1 MKIKKAYSLSTRIVF
16 LVSLIF
22 FVVFFTG
29 YLVFDKINKKALYTA
44 EKEKAKT
51 IVGMLA
57 PILAIELYLGR
68 DENILTLARQVT
80 SNPNILSFKIVQ
92 NGQSLVNIDNTDSE
106 MIDNEEGFDVQTEL
120 MHPVTKETMATLYLS
135 YSSAHYYDIT
145 QQYRMVLLIILGVL
159 SLLIV
164 LFTSYIR
171 HLLTPLKKIA
181 SEVSAL
187 VPGEELLLP
196 SYDKNTEIGNIA
208 DALKEMNI
216 RISNYAKQQKDIAGY
231 LEKEVESKTVQLR
244 HQLYID
250 TLTGCPNRV
259 RLLEDLA
266 NADDG
271 ILLIINVDGFQQIN
285 DFYGHIAGDHVLSS
299 LTETLKQLTSTQP
312 DMTVYKLSGDEF
324 AVFTSHS
331 IGYHSLELF
340 LKGLG
345 DRIEDIPIY
354 YEDAKIK
361 IQVTMGT
368 TVDIQNGMEKADI
381 ALKTARINHK
391 PFMIYDGSLNI
402 EHQYHQNM
410 QWVQRL
416 TAAIEK
422 DRIVPYYQPIFDNS
436 TGTIVS
442 YECLVRLIEED
453 GTVLSPFH
461 FLEISKKARLYTRL
475 TSIMVEK
482 SCRHFSGKTD
492 HFSINLSVDDILDED
507 TVSFIKAQI
516 KMYGVQEQIIFEILE
531 SVGIENYSEVLS
543 FIDEMKTLGCRFA
556 IDDFGS
562 GYSNFDHLLQL
573 KIDYIKIDGS
583 LIRNLHTDTNAISI
597 IEAIVHF
604 AHKRQLIC
612 IAEFVHNSE
621 VYEIVKGLGIDRSQ
635 GFYLGE
641 PRSNALEV

>member
-1 MKIKKAYSLSTRIVF
+1 MGTKRAYSLSTRIVF

-22 FVVFFTG
+22 FVVFITIF
-29 YLVFDKINKKALYTA
+29 LVFDKINKEALYTA
-44 EKEKAKT
+44 EREKADT

-92 NGQSLVNIDNTDSE
+92 DGQNLVNIENTDSE
-106 MIDNEEGFDVQTEL
+106 MIDNEEGFDVHTQL
-120 MHPVTKETMATLYLS
+120 LHPVANDMMAVLYLS
-135 YSSAHYYDIT
+135 YSSAHYYALT
-145 QQYRMVLLIILGVL
+145 QKYRMVLLGTLGML

-164 LFTSYIR
+164 FFTTYIR
-171 HLLTPLKKIA
+171 YLLTPLKRIA
-181 SEVSAL
+181 SEVNAL
-187 VPGEELLLP
+187 VPGEELILP
-196 SYDKNTEIGNIA
+196 SFDKNTEIGNIA
-208 DALKEMNI
+208 DALKEMNV

-231 LEKEVESKTVQLR
+231 LEKEVENKTVQLR
-244 HQLYID
+244 GQLYTD
-250 TLTGCPNRV
+250 TLTGCPNRI
-259 RLLEDLA
+259 RLLEDLV
-266 NADDG
+266 NTDDG

-285 DFYGHIAGDHVLSS
+285 DFYGHVAGDYVLRS
-299 LTETLKQLTSTQP
+299 LSETLKLLTSTQP
-312 DMTVYKLSGDEF
+312 DMMVYKLSGDEF

-345 DRIEDIPIY
+345 ERIENVPIY
-354 YEDAKIK
+354 FEDTKIK
-361 IQVTMGT
+361 IQVTMGI
-368 TVDIQNGMEKADI
+368 TVDIKDGMEKADI

-402 EHQYHQNM
+402 EDQYHQNM
-410 QWVQRL
+410 QWIHRL
-416 TAAIEK
+416 TAAIEN
-422 DRIVPYYQPIFDNS
+422 DRIVPYYQPIFDNN
-436 TGTIVS
+436 TGAVVS
-442 YECLVRLIEED
+442 YECLIRLIEKD
-453 GTVLSPFH
+453 GNVLSPFH

-475 TSIMVEK
+475 TGIMVEK
-482 SCRHFSGKTD
+482 SCHHFAGKTD
-492 HFSINLSVDDILDED
+492 HFSINLSVDDILDDD
-507 TVSFIKAQI
+507 TVSFIKEQI
-516 KMYGVQEQIIFEILE
+516 QKHGVQEQIIFEILE
-531 SVGIENYSEVLS
+531 SVGIENYTEVLS
-543 FIDEMKTLGCRFA
+543 FIEEMKRIGCRFA

-597 IEAIVHF
+597 IEAIVYF

-612 IAEFVHNSE
+612 VAEFVHNAE

-635 GFYLGE
+635 GFFLGE
-641 PRSNALEV
+641 PRSDTL

>member
-1 MKIKKAYSLSTRIVF
+1 MKIKKAYSLSTKIVL
-16 LVSLIF
+16 LVALIF
-22 FVVFFTG
+22 FVAFFTIF
-29 YLVFDKINKKALYTA
+29 LVFDKINKEALYTA
-44 EKEKAKT
+44 EKEKAET

-57 PILAIELYLGR
+57 PILAVELYLGR
-68 DENILTLARQVT
+68 DINILTLAHQVT
-80 SNPNILSFKIVQ
+80 ANPNIISFKIVQ

-106 MIDNEEGFDVQTEL
+106 MIDNKEGFNVETEL
-120 MHPVTKETMATLYLS
+120 THPITDETMAVLYLS
-135 YSSAHYYDIT
+135 YSSAHYYDLT
-145 QQYRMVLLIILGVL
+145 LQYRMVLLVTLGVL

-164 LFTSYIR
+164 LLTSYIR
-171 HLLTPLKKIA
+171 YLLTPLKKIA

-187 VPGEELLLP
+187 VPGKELLLP

-216 RISNYAKQQKDIAGY
+216 RISNYAQKQKNIAGF
-231 LEKEVESKTVQLR
+231 LEKEVEVKTVQLR
-244 HQLYID
+244 GQLYTD
-250 TLTGCPNRV
+250 SLTGFPNRI
-259 RLLEDLA
+259 RLLEDLD

-271 ILLIINVDGFQQIN
+271 ILLIVNIDGFQQIN
-285 DFYGHIAGDHVLSS
+285 DFYGHVAGDHVLSS
-299 LTETLKQLTSTQP
+299 LSATLKQLTSAQP

-324 AVFTSHS
+324 AIFTSHS
-331 IGYHSLELF
+331 IGYNSLELF

-345 DRIEDIPIY
+345 DRIENIPIY
-354 YEDAKIK
+354 YEQAKIK
-361 IQVTMGT
+361 IQITMGV
-368 TVDIQNGMEKADI
+368 TVNIHEGMEKADI

-402 EHQYHQNM
+402 ERQYDQNM

-416 TAAIEK
+416 TAAIDK

-436 TGTIVS
+436 TGTVVS
-442 YECLVRLIEED
+442 YECLVRLIEKD
-453 GTVLSPFH
+453 GNVLSPFH
-461 FLEISKKARLYTRL
+461 FLEISKKARLYNRL

-482 SCRHFSGKTD
+482 SCRHFSDKTD

-507 TVSFIKAQI
+507 TVSFIKEQI
-516 KMYGVQEQIIFEILE
+516 KIYSVEKQIIFEILE

-543 FIDEMKTLGCRFA
+543 FIEEMKTLGCRFA

-562 GYSNFDHLLQL
+562 GYSSFEHLLQL

-583 LIRNLHTDTNAISI
+583 LIRNLHTDKNAISI
-597 IEAIVHF
+597 IEAIVYF
-604 AHKRQLIC
+604 AQKRQLIC

-621 VYEIVKGLGIDRSQ
+621 VYEIVKNLGIDRSQ

-641 PRSNALEV
+641 PRSDTL

>member
-1 MKIKKAYSLSTRIVF
+1 MRIKRAYSLSTKIVF

-22 FVVFFTG
+22 FVVFITI
-29 YLVFDKINKKALYTA
+29 YLVFDKINKEALYTA
-44 EKEKAKT
+44 EKEKADT

-92 NGQSLVNIDNTDSE
+92 NGQDLVNIENMDSE
-106 MIDNEEGFDVQTEL
+106 MVDKEEGFDVHTQL
-120 MHPVTKETMATLYLS
+120 LHPVTNDSLAVLYLS
-135 YSSAHYYDIT
+135 YSSAHYYALT
-145 QQYRMVLLIILGVL
+145 QKYRMVLLGTLGIL

-164 LFTSYIR
+164 FFTLYIR
-171 HLLTPLKKIA
+171 YLLTPLKRIA
-181 SEVSAL
+181 SQVNAL
-187 VPGEELLLP
+187 VPGDELLLP
-196 SYDKNTEIGNIA
+196 SFDKNTEIGNIA

-231 LEKEVESKTVQLR
+231 LEKEVENKTVQLR
-244 HQLYID
+244 GQLYTD
-250 TLTGCPNRV
+250 TLTGCPNRI

-266 NADDG
+266 NVDDG

-285 DFYGHIAGDHVLSS
+285 DFYGHVAGDYVLSS
-299 LTETLKQLTSTQP
+299 LSETLKLLTSTQP

-345 DRIEDIPIY
+345 ERIENVPIY
-354 YEDAKIK
+354 FEDAKIK

-368 TVDIQNGMEKADI
+368 TVDIKDGMEKADI

-402 EHQYHQNM
+402 EDQYHQNM
-410 QWVQRL
+410 QWIHRL
-416 TAAIEK
+416 TAAIDN
-422 DRIVPYYQPIFDNS
+422 DRIVPYYQPIFDNN
-436 TGTIVS
+436 TGAVVS
-442 YECLVRLIEED
+442 YECLIRLIEKD
-453 GTVLSPFH
+453 GNVLSPFH

-475 TSIMVEK
+475 TGIMVEK
-482 SCRHFSGKTD
+482 SCRHFAGKAD
-492 HFSINLSVDDILDED
+492 HFSINLSVDDILDDD
-507 TVSFIKAQI
+507 TVSFIKEQI
-516 KMYGVQEQIIFEILE
+516 QKYGVQEQIIFEILE
-531 SVGIENYSEVLS
+531 SVGIENYTEVLS
-543 FIDEMKTLGCRFA
+543 FIEEMKSLRCRFA

-597 IEAIVHF
+597 IEAIVYF
-604 AHKRQLIC
+604 AHKRQLKC

-621 VYEIVKGLGIDRSQ
+621 VYEIVKALGIDRSQ
-635 GFYLGE
+635 GFFLGE
-641 PRSNALEV
+641 PRSDTL

>member
-1 MKIKKAYSLSTRIVF
+1 MGTKRAYSLSTKIVF

-22 FVVFFTG
+22 FVVFITIF
-29 YLVFDKINKKALYTA
+29 LVFDKINKEALYTA
-44 EKEKAKT
+44 EREKADT

-57 PILAIELYLGR
+57 PILAIEIYLGR

-92 NGQSLVNIDNTDSE
+92 NGQDLVNIENMDSE
-106 MIDNEEGFDVQTEL
+106 MVDKEEGFDVHTQL
-120 MHPVTKETMATLYLS
+120 LHPVTNDSLAVLYLS
-135 YSSAHYYDIT
+135 YSSAHYYALT
-145 QQYRMVLLIILGVL
+145 QKYRMVLLGTLAIL

-164 LFTSYIR
+164 FFTLYIR
-171 HLLTPLKKIA
+171 YLLTPLKRIA
-181 SEVSAL
+181 SQVNAL
-187 VPGEELLLP
+187 VPGDELLLP
-196 SYDKNTEIGNIA
+196 SFDKNTEIGNIA
-208 DALKEMNI
+208 DALKEMNV

-231 LEKEVESKTVQLR
+231 LEKEVENKTVQLR
-244 HQLYID
+244 GQLYTD
-250 TLTGCPNRV
+250 TLTGCPNRI

-266 NADDG
+266 NSDDG

-285 DFYGHIAGDHVLSS
+285 DFYGHVAGDYVLSS
-299 LTETLKQLTSTQP
+299 LSETLKLLTSTQP

-345 DRIEDIPIY
+345 ERIENVPIY
-354 YEDAKIK
+354 FEDAKIK

-368 TVDIQNGMEKADI
+368 TVDIKDGMEKADI

-402 EHQYHQNM
+402 EDQYHQNM
-410 QWVQRL
+410 QWIHRL
-416 TAAIEK
+416 TASIDN
-422 DRIVPYYQPIFDNS
+422 DRIVPYYQPIFDNN
-436 TGTIVS
+436 TGAVVS
-442 YECLVRLIEED
+442 YECLIRLIEKD
-453 GTVLSPFH
+453 GNVLSPFH

-475 TSIMVEK
+475 TGIMVEK
-482 SCRHFSGKTD
+482 SCRHFAGKAD
-492 HFSINLSVDDILDED
+492 HFSINLSVDDILDDD
-507 TVSFIKAQI
+507 TVSFIKEQI
-516 KMYGVQEQIIFEILE
+516 QKYGVQEQIIFEILE
-531 SVGIENYSEVLS
+531 SVGIENYTEVLS
-543 FIDEMKTLGCRFA
+543 FIEEMKSLGCRFA

-597 IEAIVHF
+597 IEAIVYF
-604 AHKRQLIC
+604 AHKRQLKC

-621 VYEIVKGLGIDRSQ
+621 VYEIVKALGIDRSQ
-635 GFYLGE
+635 GFFLGE
-641 PRSNALEV
+641 PRSDTL

>member
-1 MKIKKAYSLSTRIVF
+1 
-16 LVSLIF
+16 
-22 FVVFFTG
+22 
-29 YLVFDKINKKALYTA
+29 
-44 EKEKAKT
+44 
-51 IVGMLA
+51 
-57 PILAIELYLGR
+57 
-68 DENILTLARQVT
+68 
-80 SNPNILSFKIVQ
+80 
-92 NGQSLVNIDNTDSE
+92 
-106 MIDNEEGFDVQTEL
+106 
-120 MHPVTKETMATLYLS
+120 
-135 YSSAHYYDIT
+135 
-145 QQYRMVLLIILGVL
+145 MVLLGTLGIL

-164 LFTSYIR
+164 FFTSYIR
-171 HLLTPLKKIA
+171 HLLTPLKRIA
-181 SEVSAL
+181 SEVSFL
-187 VPGEELLLP
+187 VPGKELILP
-196 SYDKNTEIGNIA
+196 PYDKNTEIGNIA

-216 RISNYAKQQKDIAGY
+216 RISDYAKQQKDIAGF
-231 LEKEVESKTVQLR
+231 LEKEVENKTVQLR
-244 HQLYID
+244 RQLYTD
-250 TLTGCPNRV
+250 TLTGCPNRI

-271 ILLIINVDGFQQIN
+271 ILLIVNVDGFQQIN
-285 DFYGHIAGDHVLSS
+285 DFYGHVAGDHVLSS
-299 LTETLKQLTSTQP
+299 LSETLKQITSTQP

-340 LKGLG
+340 LNGLG
-345 DRIEDIPIY
+345 ERIENVPIY
-354 YEDAKIK
+354 FEDAKIK

-368 TVDIQNGMEKADI
+368 TVDIKDGMEKADI

-402 EHQYHQNM
+402 EDQYHQNM
-410 QWVQRL
+410 QWIQRL

-422 DRIVPYYQPIFDNS
+422 DRIAPYYQPIFDTH
-436 TGTIVS
+436 TGAVVS
-442 YECLVRLIEED
+442 YECLIRLIEKD

-475 TSIMVEK
+475 TRIMVEK
-482 SCRHFSGKTD
+482 SCSHFADKED
-492 HFSINLSVDDILDED
+492 HFSINLSVDDILDDD
-507 TVSFIKAQI
+507 TVSFIKEQVQ
-516 KMYGVQEQIIFEILE
+516 KYGVKDQIIFEILE

-543 FIDEMKTLGCRFA
+543 FIEEMKILGCRFA

-597 IEAIVHF
+597 IEAIVYF

-621 VYEIVKGLGIDRSQ
+621 VYEIVKSLGIDRSQ
-635 GFYLGE
+635 GFFLGE
-641 PRSNALEV
+641 PQSDTL

>member
-1 MKIKKAYSLSTRIVF
+1 MRIKRAYSLSTKIVF

-22 FVVFFTG
+22 FVVFITI
-29 YLVFDKINKKALYTA
+29 YLVFDKINKEALYTA
-44 EKEKAKT
+44 EKEKADT

-92 NGQSLVNIDNTDSE
+92 NGQDLVNIENMDSE
-106 MIDNEEGFDVQTEL
+106 MVDKEEGFDVHTQL
-120 MHPVTKETMATLYLS
+120 LHPVTNDSLAVLYLS
-135 YSSAHYYDIT
+135 YSSAHYYALT
-145 QQYRMVLLIILGVL
+145 QKYRMVLLGTLGIL

-164 LFTSYIR
+164 FFTLYIR
-171 HLLTPLKKIA
+171 YLLTPLKRIA
-181 SEVSAL
+181 SQVNAL
-187 VPGEELLLP
+187 VPGDELLLP
-196 SYDKNTEIGNIA
+196 SFDKNTEIGNIA

-231 LEKEVESKTVQLR
+231 LEKEVENKTVQLR
-244 HQLYID
+244 GQLYTD
-250 TLTGCPNRV
+250 TLTGCPNRI

-266 NADDG
+266 NVDDG

-285 DFYGHIAGDHVLSS
+285 DFYGHVAGDYVLSS
-299 LTETLKQLTSTQP
+299 LSETLKLLTSTQP

-345 DRIEDIPIY
+345 ERIENVPIY
-354 YEDAKIK
+354 FEDAKIK

-368 TVDIQNGMEKADI
+368 TVDIKDGMEKADI

-402 EHQYHQNM
+402 EDQYHQNM
-410 QWVQRL
+410 QWIHRL
-416 TAAIEK
+416 TAAIDN
-422 DRIVPYYQPIFDNS
+422 DRIVPYYQPIFDNN
-436 TGTIVS
+436 TGAVVS
-442 YECLVRLIEED
+442 YECLIRLIEKD
-453 GTVLSPFH
+453 GNVLSPFH

-475 TSIMVEK
+475 TGIMVEK
-482 SCRHFSGKTD
+482 SCRHFAGKAD
-492 HFSINLSVDDILDED
+492 HFSINLSVDDILDDD
-507 TVSFIKAQI
+507 TVSFIKEQI
-516 KMYGVQEQIIFEILE
+516 QKYGVQEQIIFEILE
-531 SVGIENYSEVLS
+531 SVGIENYTEVLS
-543 FIDEMKTLGCRFA
+543 FIEEMKSLGCRFA

-597 IEAIVHF
+597 IEAIVYF
-604 AHKRQLIC
+604 AHKRQLKC

-621 VYEIVKGLGIDRSQ
+621 VYEIVKALGIDRSQ
-635 GFYLGE
+635 GFFLGE
-641 PRSNALEV
+641 PRSDTL

>member
-1 MKIKKAYSLSTRIVF
+1 MGTKRAYSLSTKIVF

-22 FVVFFTG
+22 FVVFITIF
-29 YLVFDKINKKALYTA
+29 LVFDKINKEALYTA
-44 EKEKAKT
+44 EREKADT

-57 PILAIELYLGR
+57 PILAIEIYLGR

-92 NGQSLVNIDNTDSE
+92 NGQDLVNIENMDSE
-106 MIDNEEGFDVQTEL
+106 MVDKEEGFDVHTQL
-120 MHPVTKETMATLYLS
+120 LHPVTNDSLAVLYLS
-135 YSSAHYYDIT
+135 YSSAHYYALT
-145 QQYRMVLLIILGVL
+145 QKYRMVLLGTLAIL

-164 LFTSYIR
+164 FFTLYIR
-171 HLLTPLKKIA
+171 YLLTPLKRIA
-181 SEVSAL
+181 SQVNAL
-187 VPGEELLLP
+187 VPGDELLLP
-196 SYDKNTEIGNIA
+196 SFDKNTEIGNIA
-208 DALKEMNI
+208 DALKEMNV

-231 LEKEVESKTVQLR
+231 LEKEVENKTVQLR
-244 HQLYID
+244 GQLYTD
-250 TLTGCPNRV
+250 TLTGCPNRI

-266 NADDG
+266 NSDDG

-285 DFYGHIAGDHVLSS
+285 DFYGHVAGDYVLSS
-299 LTETLKQLTSTQP
+299 LSETLKLLTSTQP

-345 DRIEDIPIY
+345 ERIENVPIY
-354 YEDAKIK
+354 FEDAKIK

-368 TVDIQNGMEKADI
+368 TVDIKDGMEKADI

-402 EHQYHQNM
+402 EDQYHQNM
-410 QWVQRL
+410 QWIHRL
-416 TAAIEK
+416 TASIDN
-422 DRIVPYYQPIFDNS
+422 DRIVPYYQPIFDNN
-436 TGTIVS
+436 TGAVVS
-442 YECLVRLIEED
+442 YECLIRLIEKD
-453 GTVLSPFH
+453 GNVLSPFH

-475 TSIMVEK
+475 TGIMVEK
-482 SCRHFSGKTD
+482 SCRHFAGKAD
-492 HFSINLSVDDILDED
+492 HFSINLSVDDILDD
-507 TVSFIKAQI
+507 ATVSFIKQQI
-516 KMYGVQEQIIFEILE
+516 RKYGVQEQIIFEILE
-531 SVGIENYSEVLS
+531 SVGIENYTEVLS
-543 FIDEMKTLGCRFA
+543 FIEEMKSLRCRFA

-597 IEAIVHF
+597 IEAIVYF
-604 AHKRQLIC
+604 AHKRQLKC

-621 VYEIVKGLGIDRSQ
+621 VYEIVKALGIDRSQ
-635 GFYLGE
+635 GFFLGE
-641 PRSNALEV
+641 PRSDTL

>member
-1 MKIKKAYSLSTRIVF
+1 MKIRKAYSLSTKIVF

-29 YLVFDKINKKALYTA
+29 FLVFDKINKEALYTA
-44 EKEKAKT
+44 EKEKAAT
-51 IVGMLA
+51 IVEMLA

-68 DENILTLARQVT
+68 DSNILTLARQVT

-92 NGQSLVNIDNTDSE
+92 KGQDLVNIENIGSE
-106 MIDNEEGFDVQTEL
+106 VTDNEENFDVHKEL
-120 MHPVTKETMATLYLS
+120 MHPVTNETMATLYLS
-135 YSSAHYYDIT
+135 YSSAHYDELT
-145 QQYRMVLLIILGVL
+145 WKYRMVLLIILGVL

-164 LFTSYIR
+164 LLTSYIR
-171 HLLTPLKKIA
+171 YLLTPLKKIA
-181 SEVSAL
+181 SQVGAL

-208 DALKEMNI
+208 SALKEMNI
-216 RISNYAKQQKDIAGY
+216 RISNYAKQQKDIAGF
-231 LEKEVESKTVQLR
+231 LEKEVENKTVQLR
-244 HQLYID
+244 GQLYTD
-250 TLTGCPNRV
+250 TLTGSPNRI

-285 DFYGHIAGDHVLSS
+285 DFYGHVAGDHVLSS
-299 LTETLKQLTSTQP
+299 LSETLKQITSTQP
-312 DMTVYKLSGDEF
+312 DMKVYKLSGDEF
-324 AVFTSHS
+324 AIFTSHS
-331 IGYHSLELF
+331 IGYNSFELF

-345 DRIEDIPIY
+345 ERIENVPIY
-354 YEDAKIK
+354 FEDAKIK
-361 IQVTMGT
+361 IQVTMGAT
-368 TVDIQNGMEKADI
+368 INIKDGMEKADI

-402 EHQYHQNM
+402 EDQYHQNM

-416 TAAIEK
+416 TEAIEN
-422 DRIVPYYQPIFDNS
+422 DRIVPYFQAIFDNT
-436 TGTIVS
+436 TGIVVS
-442 YECLVRLIEED
+442 YECLIRLIEKD
-453 GTVLSPFH
+453 GNVLSPFH

-475 TSIMVEK
+475 TRIMVEK
-482 SCRHFSGKTD
+482 SCRHFSHKSD

-507 TVSFIKAQI
+507 TVFFIKEQV
-516 KMYGVQEQIIFEILE
+516 KNFGVQEQITFEILE
-531 SVGIENYSEVLS
+531 SVGIENYSEVLN

-583 LIRNLHTDTNAISI
+583 LIQNLHTDINATSI

-612 IAEFVHNSE
+612 IAEFVHNAK
-621 VYEIVKGLGIDRSQ
+621 VHEIVKALGIDRSQ

-641 PRSNALEV
+641 PRSDTL

>member
-1 MKIKKAYSLSTRIVF
+1 MGIKKSYSLSAKIVF

-22 FVVFFTG
+22 FMVFITIF
-29 YLVFDKINKKALYTA
+29 LVFDKINKEALYTA
-44 EKEKAKT
+44 EKEKADT
-51 IVGMLA
+51 IVGTLA
-57 PILAIELYLGR
+57 PILAVEIYLGR
-68 DENILTLARQVT
+68 EENVLTLAKQIT
-80 SNPNILSFKIVQ
+80 ANPNILSLQIAQ
-92 NGQSLVNIDNTDSE
+92 DGQDLVNIENTDSE
-106 MIDNEEGFDVQTEL
+106 MIDNEEGFDVHTEL
-120 MHPVTKETMATLYLS
+120 LHPVTSDAMAVLYLS
-135 YSSAHYYDIT
+135 YSSAHYYDLT
-145 QQYRMVLLIILGVL
+145 QKYRMVLLGTLGIL

-164 LFTSYIR
+164 FFTSYIR
-171 HLLTPLKKIA
+171 HLLTPLKRIA
-181 SEVSAL
+181 SEVSFL
-187 VPGEELLLP
+187 VPGKELILP
-196 SYDKNTEIGNIA
+196 PYDKNTEIGNIA

-216 RISNYAKQQKDIAGY
+216 RISDYAKQQKDIAGF
-231 LEKEVESKTVQLR
+231 LEKEVENKTVQLR
-244 HQLYID
+244 RQLYTD
-250 TLTGCPNRV
+250 TLTGCPNRI

-271 ILLIINVDGFQQIN
+271 ILLIVNVDGFQQIN
-285 DFYGHIAGDHVLSS
+285 DFYGHVAGDHVLSS
-299 LTETLKQLTSTQP
+299 LSETLKQITSTQP

-345 DRIEDIPIY
+345 ERIENVPIY
-354 YEDAKIK
+354 FEDAKIK

-368 TVDIQNGMEKADI
+368 TVDIKDGMEKADI

-402 EHQYHQNM
+402 EDQYHQNM
-410 QWVQRL
+410 QWIQRL

-422 DRIVPYYQPIFDNS
+422 DRIAPYYQPIFDTH
-436 TGTIVS
+436 TGAVVS
-442 YECLVRLIEED
+442 YECLIRLIEKD

-475 TSIMVEK
+475 TRIMVEK
-482 SCRHFSGKTD
+482 SCSHFADKED
-492 HFSINLSVDDILDED
+492 HFSINLSVDDILDDD
-507 TVSFIKAQI
+507 TVSFIKEQVQ
-516 KMYGVQEQIIFEILE
+516 KYGVKDQIIFEILE

-543 FIDEMKTLGCRFA
+543 FIEEMKILGCRFA

-597 IEAIVHF
+597 IEAIVYF
-604 AHKRQLIC
+604 AHKRQLVC

-621 VYEIVKGLGIDRSQ
+621 VYEIVKSLGIDRSQ
-635 GFYLGE
+635 GFFLGE
-641 PRSNALEV
+641 PRSDTL